1 MPYQWTESP
10 DEDTLR
16 LWPHQSLTAQG
27 FSWFIGATAVM
38 LALPLIAVL
47 GSPVAWV
54 LLVFFVAAL
63 LGVFRA
69 VMANK
74 SHLSMH
80 EVLTLND
87 DRLHL
92 SHVPS
97 KGAPLEWEA
106 NPYWV
111 NVRLHTRG
119 KVENYLTL
127 KGAGREVELG
137 AFLSPDERK
146 ALYDELQAR
155 LKAA

>member
-1 MPYQWTESP
+1 MPYQWTETP
-10 DEDTLR
+10 EEDTLR
-16 LWPHQSLTAQG
+16 LWPHQSLTAEG
-27 FSWFIGATAVM
+27 FSWFLGATAFM
-38 LALPLIAVL
+38 LAMPLIAVL

-54 LLVFFVAAL
+54 LLIFFIAAL
-63 LGVFRA
+63 LGIFRA
-69 VMANK
+69 VMVNK
-74 SHLSMH
+74 SRLTMH

-87 DRLHL
+87 EKLHL
-92 SHVPS
+92 AHVPH
-97 KGAPLEWEA
+97 KGMPLEWEA

-111 NVRLHTRG
+111 NVRLHKKG

-146 ALYDELQAR
+146 ALYDDLQAR